1 MINNFE
7 VVRQED
13 LTDCGACCLK
23 MIIKYY
29 GGDYPLFHIKQL
41 THTDQFGTNAFLIK
55 EAALKLGLNAKVVNG
70 NLEDIKEEDLP
81 IIAHVIPNKSYE
93 HFIVIY
99 KLDKKHAL
107 VTIADPALGK
117 RVITYGDFFEIS
129 SSNFIFFDAN
139 KKLAKIT
146 SSKRINNLVIET
158 FTNNKKI
165 FVYII
170 LFSVIFIFLNI
181 CSSYAFKFLIDNV
194 YLYSNIDNLVF
205 FFIVFNFINVFK
217 NIFQYIRIN
226 MINYFNFKLD
236 KILITKLFNHL
247 IYLPFLYY
255 KNKSSS
261 DVINRIN
268 DLIDVK
274 NNLTKIFLS
283 IVIDGLLAFSIL
295 IVLFKIN
302 FLLTILSLFL
312 VLIYLFIIVI
322 TSPIYNYYIE
332 EEKVKGSEVNSFL
345 HSNLRN
351 MDSIKNLNI
360 EDYVSNKF
368 VNLYEKF
375 YFVNKK
381 NTKFSNKV
389 MFIKNMVHD
398 IYFIFLY
405 YIASKLIISD
415 KFNLALFI
423 TYISLLSYFIDPIKN
438 IIDLNFDIKNLNLSL
453 KRVNELFDIKK
464 EKFLVDEKYQKNV
477 VKGDIEFKNITYSYN
492 GYQNI
497 LKEFSLKIKENSR
510 VLISG
515 ETGSGKS
522 TIARILMNYFAPDK
536 GEVLINNKSIS
547 SYNLINIRKD
557 ITYISQN
564 ETIYKD
570 SLYNNIVLNES
581 ISYDEFLN
589 ICKICKVDE
598 IVNKHKFKYDM
609 NLEEDGFGLSGGE
622 KSRIFLARAL
632 IKKSSIYIFDETLSN
647 IDVEKEKE
655 ILKNVFDNFKTST
668 FIVITH
674 RLVNKKLFNKVY
686 DLNEV
691 NYV

>member
-29 GGDYPLFHIKQL
+29 GGDYPLFHLKQL

-165 FVYII
+165 FVYIV

-464 EKFLVDEKYQKNV
+464 EEFLVDEKYQKNV

-581 ISYDEFLN
+581 IIYDEFLN

>member
-29 GGDYPLFHIKQL
+29 GGDYPLFHLKQL

-268 DLIDVK
+268 DLINVK

-464 EKFLVDEKYQKNV
+464 EEFLVDEKYQKNV

-570 SLYNNIVLNES
+570 SLYNNIILNES

-632 IKKSSIYIFDETLSN
+632 MKKSSIYIFDETLSN

>member
-13 LTDCGACCLK
+13 LTDCRACCLK

-165 FVYII
+165 FVYIV

-581 ISYDEFLN
+581 IIYDEFLN

>member
-29 GGDYPLFHIKQL
+29 GGDYPLFHLKQL

-464 EKFLVDEKYQKNV
+464 EEFLVDEKYQKNV

>member
-29 GGDYPLFHIKQL
+29 GGDYPLFHLKQL

-268 DLIDVK
+268 DLINVK

-464 EKFLVDEKYQKNV
+464 EEFLVDEKYQKNV

-581 ISYDEFLN
+581 IIYDEFLN

>member
-165 FVYII
+165 FVYIV

-581 ISYDEFLN
+581 TSYDEFLN

-655 ILKNVFDNFKTST
+655 ILKNVFDNFRTST

>member
-165 FVYII
+165 FVYIV

-268 DLIDVK
+268 DLIDIK

-581 ISYDEFLN
+581 IIYDEFLN